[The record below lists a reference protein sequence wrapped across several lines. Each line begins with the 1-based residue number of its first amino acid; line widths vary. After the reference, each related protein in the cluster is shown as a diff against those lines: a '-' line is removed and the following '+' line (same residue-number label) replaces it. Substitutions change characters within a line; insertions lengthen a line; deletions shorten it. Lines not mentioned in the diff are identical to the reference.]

1 MNTYFHLAWRNLW
14 RNKRRTII
22 ASASASVFF
31 AVFFALAMRSMQ
43 EGSYDY
49 MVDAS
54 VSMYTGYIQVHAKE
68 YWDKRSID
76 KSMELSSVKIAQ
88 IDSIEHITL
97 VTPRLESFSLISY
110 GNVTKVASVVGI
122 DPEKENLMTD
132 LKSKLI
138 SGVYLSDNSKGVMI
152 AEGLAKSLKVEI
164 GDSIVLY
171 GQGYH
176 GITAAAQ
183 VQVDGIVKFTLPA
196 LNKSMVYLSLE
207 YSQWLYSAPN
217 RITSLSIMI
226 DEASE
231 LDEVHSEVSNLF
243 NEKYEVMTWPELM
256 PELVQGIE
264 VDNAGGII
272 MLGILY
278 VIIGFGIFGTVMMMT
293 AERTKEFG
301 ILISVGMKKW
311 RLSLVSLLESLFLS
325 FIGVLAGIIV
335 SIPILYYL
343 NQNPIP
349 LTGEMAEL
357 MLKFGLDPIVPF
369 RFAPNI
375 FIDQFSTVIVI
386 AMISALYPL
395 SFIRKLNPVKAI
407 RK

>member
-1 MNTYFHLAWRNLW
+1 MKTYLLLAWRNLW
-14 RNKRRTII
+14 RNRRRTLI
-22 ASASASVFF
+22 ASVSIFF
-31 AVFFALAMRSMQ
+31 AVIFALLMRSMQ

-54 VSMYTGYIQVHAKE
+54 VSMYTGYIQVHAKD

-76 KSMELSSVKIAQ
+76 KSMKLSQTKICKIDSVK
-88 IDSIEHITL
+88 HVTL

-110 GNVTKVASVVGI
+110 GNVTKVASIVGI
-122 DPEKENLMTD
+122 DPELENEMTD
-132 LKSKLI
+132 LKNKLI
-138 SGVYLSDNSKGVMI
+138 FGKYLTENSKGVMI
-152 AEGLAKSLKVEI
+152 AQGLAKLLKVEI

-176 GITAAAQ
+176 GVTAAAQ
-183 VQVDGIVKFTLPA
+183 VELEGIVKFTLPV
-196 LNKSMVYLSLE
+196 LNKTMVYLSLD
-207 YSQWLYSAPN
+207 YSQWLYAAPN
-217 RITSLSIMI
+217 RITTLSIMI
-226 DEASE
+226 DQAKKIN
-231 LDEVHSEVSNLF
+231 EVHLAVRNLF
-243 NEKYEVMTWPELM
+243 DEKYEVMMWSELM
-256 PELVQGIE
+256 PELVQSIE

-278 VIIGFGIFGTVMMMT
+278 VVIGFGIFGTVMMMT
-293 AERTKEFG
+293 AEKTREFG
-301 ILISVGMKKW
+301 ILISIGMKKW
-311 RLSLVSLLESLFLS
+311 RLSYVSFLESLFLS

-343 NQNPIP
+343 KQNPIP
-349 LTGEMAEL
+349 LTGEMADV
-357 MLKFGLDPIVPF
+357 MLKFGLDPIIPF

-375 FIDQFSTVIVI
+375 FVDQFLTVLVI

-395 SFIRKLNPVKAI
+395 SYIRKLNPVKAM

>member
-1 MNTYFHLAWRNLW
+1 MKTYFLLAWRNLW
-14 RNKRRTII
+14 RNKRRTLI
-22 ASASASVFF
+22 ASASIFF
-31 AVFFALAMRSMQ
+31 AVIFALLMRSMQ

-54 VSMYTGYIQVHAKE
+54 VSMYTGYIQVHAKD

-76 KSMELSSVKIAQ
+76 KSMELSGAKIDK
-88 IDSIEHITL
+88 IDSVENVTL

-110 GNVTKVASVVGI
+110 GNVTKVASIVGI
-122 DPEKENLMTD
+122 DPVLENEMTD
-132 LKSKLI
+132 LKAKLI
-138 SGVYLSDNSKGVMI
+138 SGKYLTKISRGVMI
-152 AEGLAKSLKVEI
+152 AEGLAEVLKVGI
-164 GDSIVLY
+164 GDSVVLY

-176 GITAAAQ
+176 GVTAAAQ
-183 VQVDGIVKFTLPA
+183 VEVEGIVKFTLPA
-196 LNKSMVYLSLE
+196 LNKTMVYLSLN
-207 YSQWLYSAPN
+207 YSQWLYSAPS
-217 RITSLSIMI
+217 RVTTISIMI
-226 DEASE
+226 TEATKIS
-231 LDEVHSEVSNLF
+231 EVHLAVSTLF
-243 NEKYEVMTWPELM
+243 DEKYEVMMWPELM
-256 PELVQGIE
+256 PELVQSIE

-278 VIIGFGIFGTVMMMT
+278 VVIGFGIFGTVMMMT

-311 RLSLVSLLESLFLS
+311 RLSYVSFLESLFLS

-343 NQNPIP
+343 KQNPIP
-349 LTGEMAEL
+349 LTGEMADV

-375 FIDQFSTVIVI
+375 FVDQFLTVLVI

-395 SFIRKLNPVKAI
+395 SYIRKLNPINAM

>member
-1 MNTYFHLAWRNLW
+1 MKTYIYLAWRNLW
-14 RNKRRTII
+14 RNKRRTLI
-22 ASASASVFF
+22 ASASVFF

-49 MVDAS
+49 MIDAS
-54 VSMYTGYIQVHAKE
+54 VSMYTGYIQVHAKD
-68 YWDKRSID
+68 YWEKRSID
-76 KSMELSSVKIAQ
+76 KSMELPSTKIAQ
-88 IDSIEHITL
+88 IDSIKHITL
-97 VTPRLESFSLISY
+97 ITPRLESFSLISY

-122 DPEKENLMTD
+122 DPEKENLMTN
-132 LKSKLI
+132 LESKLI
-138 SGVYLSDNSKGVMI
+138 SGKYITENSKGVMV
-152 AEGLAKSLKVEI
+152 AEGLAKLLKVEI

-176 GITAAAQ
+176 GVTAADQ
-183 VQVDGIVKFTLPA
+183 VQVEGIVKFTLPA
-196 LNKSMVYLSLE
+196 LNKSMVYLSLG
-207 YSQWLYSAPN
+207 YSQWLYAAPN
-217 RITSLSIMI
+217 RITSLSLMI
-226 DEASE
+226 DEAGE
-231 LDEVHSEVSNLF
+231 LNEVHSEVNNLF
-243 NEKYEVMTWPELM
+243 DEKYEVMTWAELM
-256 PELVQGIE
+256 PELVQSIE

-301 ILISVGMKKW
+301 ILISVGMKRW
-311 RLSLVSLLESLFLS
+311 RLSFVSFLESLFLS

-335 SIPILYYL
+335 SIPILYYF

-375 FIDQFSTVIVI
+375 FIDQFLTVIVI

>member
-1 MNTYFHLAWRNLW
+1 MKTYFLLAWRNLW
-14 RNKRRTII
+14 RNKRRTLI
-22 ASASASVFF
+22 ASASIFF
-31 AVFFALAMRSMQ
+31 AVIFALLMRSMQ

-54 VSMYTGYIQVHAKE
+54 VSMYTGYIQVHAKD

-76 KSMELSSVKIAQ
+76 KSMELSMTRIDK
-88 IDSIEHITL
+88 IDSIKHVTL

-110 GNVTKVASVVGI
+110 GNVTKVASIVGI
-122 DPEKENLMTD
+122 HPELENEMTD
-132 LKSKLI
+132 LRNKLV
-138 SGVYLSDNSKGVMI
+138 SGKYITEISKGVMI
-152 AEGLAKSLKVEI
+152 AEGLAKLLKVEI
-164 GDSIVLY
+164 GDSVVLY

-176 GITAAAQ
+176 SVTAA
-183 VQVDGIVKFTLPA
+183 VQVEIEGIVKFTLPA
-196 LNKSMVYLSLE
+196 LNKTMVYLSLD
-207 YSQWLYSAPN
+207 YSQWLYAAPN
-217 RITSLSIMI
+217 RVTTLSIMI
-226 DEASE
+226 DEAKKIN
-231 LDEVHSEVSNLF
+231 EVHLAVSNLF
-243 NEKYEVMTWPELM
+243 DDKYEVMMWSELM
-256 PELVQGIE
+256 PELVQSIE

-311 RLSLVSLLESLFLS
+311 RLSYVSFLESLFLS

-343 NQNPIP
+343 KQNPIP
-349 LTGEMAEL
+349 LTGEMADV
-357 MLKFGLDPIVPF
+357 MLKFGLDPIIPF
-369 RFAPNI
+369 RFAANI
-375 FIDQFSTVIVI
+375 FIDQFLTVLVI

-395 SFIRKLNPVKAI
+395 SYIRKLNPVKAM

>member
-1 MNTYFHLAWRNLW
+1 MKTYFQLAWRNLW
-14 RNKRRTII
+14 RNKRRTLI
-22 ASASASVFF
+22 ASASVFF

-54 VSMYTGYIQVHAKE
+54 VSMYTGYIQVHAKD
-68 YWDKRSID
+68 YWEKRSID
-76 KSMELSSVKIAQ
+76 KSLEYDEHKILQ
-88 IDSIEHITL
+88 IDSIENITL
-97 VTPRLESFSLISY
+97 VTPRLESFSLISH

-122 DPEKENLMTD
+122 QPEKENEMTN
-132 LKSKLI
+132 LKSKLVA
-138 SGVYLSDNSKGVMI
+138 GKYLKDYSNGVMI
-152 AEGLAKSLKVEI
+152 AEGLAKLLKAEV

-176 GITAAAQ
+176 GVTAADQ
-183 VQVDGIVKFTLPA
+183 VEVEGIVKFTLPA
-196 LNKSMVYLSLE
+196 LNKSMVYLSLD
-207 YSQWLYSAPN
+207 YAQWLYSAPN
-217 RITSLSIMI
+217 RITSISLMM
-226 DEASE
+226 DEANK
-231 LDEVHSEVSNLF
+231 LDEAHLQIKDLF
-243 NEKYEVMTWPELM
+243 DEKHEVMSWQELM

-278 VIIGFGIFGTVMMMT
+278 LVIGFGIFGTVMMMT
-293 AERTKEFG
+293 AERSKEFG

-311 RLSLVSLLESLFLS
+311 RLSLISLLESVFLS
-325 FIGVLAGIIV
+325 IIGVVAGIIV

-343 NQNPIP
+343 YENPIP

-357 MLKFGLDPIVPF
+357 MLKFGLEPIIPF
-369 RFAPNI
+369 RFAANI
-375 FIDQFSTVIVI
+375 FIDQFFTVIAI
-386 AMISALYPL
+386 AMVSALYPL

>member
-1 MNTYFHLAWRNLW
+1 MKTYFHLAWRNLW
-14 RNKRRTII
+14 RNKRRTLI
-22 ASASASVFF
+22 ASASVFF

-54 VSMYTGYIQVHAKE
+54 VSMYTGYIQVHAKD
-68 YWDKRSID
+68 YWEKRSID
-76 KSMELSSVKIAQ
+76 KSMELSPTKIAQ
-88 IDSIEHITL
+88 IDSIKHITL
-97 VTPRLESFSLISY
+97 ITPRLESFSLISY

-138 SGVYLSDNSKGVMI
+138 SGVYLFDNSKGVMI

-176 GITAAAQ
+176 GVTAAAQ

-196 LNKSMVYLSLE
+196 LNKSMVYLSLD

-217 RITSLSIMI
+217 RITTLSLMI

-231 LDEVHSEVSNLF
+231 LNEVHSEVSNLF
-243 NEKYEVMTWPELM
+243 NKKYEVMTWPELM

-301 ILISVGMKKW
+301 ILISVGMKRW
-311 RLSLVSLLESLFLS
+311 RLGFVSLLESLFLS

-335 SIPILYYL
+335 SIPILYYFYK
-343 NQNPIP
+343 NPIP

-375 FIDQFSTVIVI
+375 FIDQFLIVIVI

>member
-14 RNKRRTII
+14 RSKRRTLI
-22 ASASASVFF
+22 ASASVFF
-31 AVFFALAMRSMQ
+31 AVFFALAMRSIQ

-54 VSMYTGYIQVHAKE
+54 VSMYTGYIQVHAKD

-76 KSMELSSVKIAQ
+76 KSMELSTTKIAQ
-88 IDSIEHITL
+88 VDSIKHITL
-97 VTPRLESFSLISY
+97 VIPRLESFSLISY

-138 SGVYLSDNSKGVMI
+138 SGVYLTDNSKGVMI

-176 GITAAAQ
+176 GVTAAAQ

-196 LNKSMVYLSLE
+196 LNKSMLYLSLD
-207 YSQWLYSAPN
+207 YSQWLYAAPN
-217 RITSLSIMI
+217 RITSLSLMI

-231 LDEVHSEVSNLF
+231 LNEVHSEVSNLF
-243 NEKYEVMTWPELM
+243 NEKYEVMTWSELM
-256 PELVQGIE
+256 PELVQNIE

-301 ILISVGMKKW
+301 ILISLGMKRW
-311 RLSLVSLLESLFLS
+311 RLSFISFLESLFLS

-357 MLKFGLDPIVPF
+357 MLKFGLDPIVAF
-369 RFAPNI
+369 RFAANI
-375 FIDQFSTVIVI
+375 FIDQFLTVIVI

-395 SFIRKLNPVKAI
+395 AFIRKLNPVKAI

>member
-14 RNKRRTII
+14 RNKRRTLI
-22 ASASASVFF
+22 ASASVFF

-76 KSMELSSVKIAQ
+76 KSMELSTTKIEQ
-88 IDSIEHITL
+88 IDSIKHITL
-97 VTPRLESFSLISY
+97 ITPRLESFSLISY
-110 GNVTKVASVVGI
+110 GNATKVASVVGI

-138 SGVYLSDNSKGVMI
+138 SGKYLTENSKGVMI
-152 AEGLAKSLKVEI
+152 AEGLAKLLKVEI
-164 GDSIVLY
+164 GDSIVIY

-176 GITAAAQ
+176 GVTAAAQ

-196 LNKSMVYLSLE
+196 LNKSMVYLSLG
-207 YSQWLYSAPN
+207 YSQWLYAAPN
-217 RITSLSIMI
+217 RITSLSLMI
-226 DEASE
+226 DEAGE
-231 LDEVHSEVSNLF
+231 LNEVHSEVNNLF
-243 NEKYEVMTWPELM
+243 DEKYEVMTWPELM
-256 PELVQGIE
+256 PELVQSIE

-301 ILISVGMKKW
+301 ILISVGMKRW
-311 RLSLVSLLESLFLS
+311 RLSFVSFLESLFLS
-325 FIGVLAGIIV
+325 FIGVLAGIIA

-349 LTGEMAEL
+349 LTGETAEL
-357 MLKFGLDPIVPF
+357 MLKFGLDPILPF
-369 RFAPNI
+369 RFAANI
-375 FIDQFSTVIVI
+375 FIDQFLTVIVI

-395 SFIRKLNPVKAI
+395 SYIRKLDPVKAI
-407 RK
+407 KK

>member
-1 MNTYFHLAWRNLW
+1 MKTYFHLAWRNLW
-14 RNKRRTII
+14 RNKRRTLI
-22 ASASASVFF
+22 ASASVFF
-31 AVFFALAMRSMQ
+31 AVFLALVMRSMQ

-76 KSMELSSVKIAQ
+76 KSMELSKTKIEQ
-88 IDSIEHITL
+88 IDSIKHITL

-132 LKSKLI
+132 LKSKLFA
-138 SGVYLSDNSKGVMI
+138 GKYLTENSKGVMI

-176 GITAAAQ
+176 GVTAAAQ
-183 VQVDGIVKFTLPA
+183 VQVEGIVKYTLPA
-196 LNKSMVYLSLE
+196 LNKSMVYLSMD
-207 YSQWLYSAPN
+207 YAQWLYSATN
-217 RITSLSIMI
+217 RITTLSIMI

-231 LDEVHSEVSNLF
+231 LNEVHLEVRNLF
-243 NEKYEVMTWPELM
+243 NEKYEVMTWHELM

-301 ILISVGMKKW
+301 ILISVGMKRW
-311 RLSLVSLLESLFLS
+311 RLGFVSLLESIFLS

-335 SIPILYYL
+335 SIPILYYFYE
-343 NQNPIP
+343 NPIP

-375 FIDQFSTVIVI
+375 FIDQFLTVIFI